1 MTTYE
6 LARAMQDALERK
18 TRDSGA
24 EYVTLKD
31 GSPAWMLDVV
41 RIAHG
46 DMLPDDT
53 RYLMIEAAVDAI
65 AEAEPDGDLDVQVY
79 AMPEPLYYDDTARW
93 LSTYGGARLDYVDQA
108 REEGFVDDDATTWDQ
123 IAAGIVYERREVFDL
138 VLSTLRDLA
147 DDGE

>member
-1 MTTYE
+1 MTTYD

-18 TRDSGA
+18 ERDNGDVF
-24 EYVTLKD
+24 VTLRE
-31 GSPAWMLDVV
+31 GSPAWMGDVV

-53 RYLMIEAAVDAI
+53 RYLMIEAAIDAI
-65 AEAEPDGDLDVQVY
+65 AELDTDDDP
-79 AMPEPLYYDDTARW
+79 ADAIHTLPEPIYYDDAARW
-93 LSTYGGARLDYVDQA
+93 LSTYAGRRMEYADNARTDGYVA
-108 REEGFVDDDATTWDQ
+108 DDATTWDRL
-123 IAAGIVYERREVFDL
+123 AAGIVYEQLEVFDL